1 MRTAHEQY
9 AHRLNV
15 LRGQLYASDRLG
27 VWCFGTGRELFI
39 TTVPR
44 QREME
49 KLLEIGGVLDYAFA
63 RREEGP
69 VPSIYSDPSGLI
81 WIPEWAYL
89 PAGGALLILLGP
101 MVMKHTGDDLI
112 LHRLNQME
120 LSVEDKRMCLSALDG
135 IPVVGFSTAVRF
147 MQMLHYTI
155 YDEGLQDET
164 YRFEGSSQ
172 GQPQGTGQTGQETEQ
187 KTRQIPQS
195 ALSGAKT
202 DYKRMLSV
210 EDVLLH
216 SLAEG
221 VNAFTDTENAQGG
234 SSQGEL
240 LDFDLKDPLRTVLD
254 NMIIFTGLC
263 SRSAIHAGV
272 PAAAAKETER
282 SYVHRMEMCGD
293 AAELANLNMEMYG
306 AFVKLVQD
314 LKTEDGFSR
323 AIRECRDYIRRNC
336 TRPLKLDEIARHVG
350 YSEYYLTRKFTR
362 ETGQK
367 LSDYIRDVRIDLAKG
382 LLLTISKDIQ
392 TISEELQFGSR
403 GYFDRCFTKATG
415 MSPARFRE
423 SGSRQNQ

>member
-27 VWCFGTGRELFI
+27 VWCFGTAGELFI
-39 TTVPR
+39 TTAPR
-44 QREME
+44 QQEME
-49 KLLEIGGVLDYAFA
+49 TLMKAGGVWEYALA
-63 RREEGP
+63 RYEEEP
-69 VPSIYSDPSGLI
+69 VIPSIYADPAGLV

-89 PAGGALLILLGP
+89 DNGGALLILLGP
-101 MVMKHTGDDLI
+101 MLLKHTGEDLV
-112 LHRLNQME
+112 LHRLNGME
-120 LSVEDKRMCLSALDG
+120 LSVEDKRACLSAAEV
-135 IPVVGFSTAVRF
+135 IPVVGWSTAERF
-147 MQMLHYTI
+147 AAMLHYTI
-155 YDEGLQDET
+155 YDEELPQER
-164 YRFEGSSQ
+164 YRFEGRQ
-172 GQPQGTGQTGQETEQ
+172 NRPGQAENAEPAESVPDTAPDAGLPAG
-187 KTRQIPQS
+187 
-195 ALSGAKT
+195 KT
-202 DYKRMLSV
+202 DYRRMLGL
-210 EDVLLH
+210 EDTLLR
-216 SLAEG
+216 SLQDGVDIIANGESGQEG
-221 VNAFTDTENAQGG
+221 
-234 SSQGEL
+234 SYRGEL
-240 LDFDLKDPLRTVLD
+240 LDFGLRDPLRTVLD

-263 SRSAIHAGV
+263 SRTAIHAGV

-282 SYVHRMEMCGD
+282 LYVQKLEQCPDM
-293 AAELANLNMEMYG
+293 AELAQIHMEMYG
-306 AFVKLVQD
+306 AFVMLVRE
-314 LKTEDGFSR
+314 LKTENGYSK

-336 TRPLKLDEIARHVG
+336 TKPLKLDEIARHVG

-382 LLLTISKDIQ
+382 LLLTTSKDIQ

>member
-1 MRTAHEQY
+1 MKTAHEQY

-27 VWCFGTGRELFI
+27 VWCFGTGGELFL
-39 TTVPR
+39 TTAPR
-44 QREME
+44 QQQME
-49 KLLEIGGVLDYAFA
+49 ILMKAGGVWDYTQT
-63 RREEGP
+63 RYKEEP
-69 VPSIYSDPSGLI
+69 VMPSIYVDPAGLV

-89 PAGGALLILLGP
+89 ENGGALLILLGP
-101 MVMKHTGDDLI
+101 MLLKHTGEDLV
-112 LHRLNQME
+112 LHRLGGMN
-120 LSVEDKRMCLSALDG
+120 LSVEDKRACLSAAEV
-135 IPVVGFSTAVRF
+135 IPVIGWSTAERF
-147 MQMLHYTI
+147 AAMLHYTI
-155 YDEGLQDET
+155 YDEELPQER
-164 YRFEGSSQ
+164 YRFEGRQ
-172 GQPQGTGQTGQETEQ
+172 NTPGQAEDGTE
-187 KTRQIPQS
+187 S
-195 ALSGAKT
+195 AESVPDNAPAGKT
-202 DYKRMLSV
+202 DYRRMLSV
-210 EDVLLH
+210 EDTLLR
-216 SLAEG
+216 SLQDG
-221 VNAFTDTENAQGG
+221 LDAFTDGESEPEG
-234 SSQGEL
+234 SYRGEL
-240 LDFDLKDPLRTVLD
+240 LDFGLRDPLRTVLD

-263 SRSAIHAGV
+263 SRTAIHAGV

-282 SYVHRMEMCGD
+282 LYVQRMEQCPD
-293 AAELANLNMEMYG
+293 VADLAKIHMEMYG

-314 LKTEDGFSR
+314 LKTENGYSK

-382 LLLTISKDIQ
+382 LLLTTSKDIQ

-423 SGSRQNQ
+423 SGSRQG

>member
-120 LSVEDKRMCLSALDG
+120 LSVEDKRTCLSALDG

-147 MQMLHYTI
+147 AQMLHYTI
-155 YDEGLQDET
+155 YDENLTDGT
-164 YRFEGSSQ
+164 YRFEGQ
-172 GQPQGTGQTGQETEQ
+172 QQKTPQEAERAAKQETPLV
-187 KTRQIPQS
+187 TVA
-195 ALSGAKT
+195 ALHSPKS

-221 VNAFTDTENAQGG
+221 VNAFTDAE
-234 SSQGEL
+234 SSQGSPNPGEL
-240 LDFDLKDPLRTVLD
+240 LDFGLKDPLRTVLD

-282 SYVHRMEMCGD
+282 LYVQKLEQCPDM
-293 AAELANLNMEMYG
+293 AELAQIHMEMYG
-306 AFVKLVQD
+306 AFVMLVRE
-314 LKTEDGFSR
+314 LKTENGYSK

-336 TRPLKLDEIARHVG
+336 TKPLKLDEIARHVG

-382 LLLTISKDIQ
+382 LLLTTSKDIQ

-423 SGSRQNQ
+423 SGSRQNL

>member
-27 VWCFGTGRELFI
+27 VWCFGTGGELFL

-44 QREME
+44 QREMG

-120 LSVEDKRMCLSALDG
+120 LSVEDKRTCLSALDG

-147 MQMLHYTI
+147 AQMLHYTI
-155 YDEGLQDET
+155 YDENLTDET
-164 YRFEGSSQ
+164 YRFEGQ
-172 GQPQGTGQTGQETEQ
+172 QQKTPQEAERAAKQETPLV
-187 KTRQIPQS
+187 TVA
-195 ALSGAKT
+195 ALHSPKS

-221 VNAFTDTENAQGG
+221 VNAFTDAE
-234 SSQGEL
+234 SSQGSPNPGEL
-240 LDFDLKDPLRTVLD
+240 LDFGLKDPLRTVLD

-282 SYVHRMEMCGD
+282 LYVQKLEQCPDM
-293 AAELANLNMEMYG
+293 AELAQIHMEMYG
-306 AFVKLVQD
+306 AFVMLVRE
-314 LKTEDGFSR
+314 LKTENGYSK

-336 TRPLKLDEIARHVG
+336 TKPLKLDEIARHVG

-382 LLLTISKDIQ
+382 LLLTTSKDIQ

>member
-63 RREEGP
+63 RREEGT

-120 LSVEDKRMCLSALDG
+120 LSVEDKRTCLSALDG

-147 MQMLHYTI
+147 AQMLHYTI
-155 YDEGLQDET
+155 YDENLTDET
-164 YRFEGSSQ
+164 YRFEGQ
-172 GQPQGTGQTGQETEQ
+172 QQKTPQEAERAAKQETPLV
-187 KTRQIPQS
+187 TVA
-195 ALSGAKT
+195 ALHSPKS

-221 VNAFTDTENAQGG
+221 VNAFTDAE
-234 SSQGEL
+234 SSQGSPNPGEL
-240 LDFDLKDPLRTVLD
+240 LDFGLKDPLRTVLD

-282 SYVHRMEMCGD
+282 LYVQKLEQCPDM
-293 AAELANLNMEMYG
+293 AELAQIHMEMYG
-306 AFVKLVQD
+306 AFVMLVRE
-314 LKTEDGFSR
+314 LKTENGYSK

-336 TRPLKLDEIARHVG
+336 TKPLKLDEIARHVG

-382 LLLTISKDIQ
+382 LLLTTSKDIQ

>member
-120 LSVEDKRMCLSALDG
+120 LSVEDKRTCLSALDG

-147 MQMLHYTI
+147 AQMLHYTI
-155 YDEGLQDET
+155 YDENLTDGT
-164 YRFEGSSQ
+164 YRFEGQ
-172 GQPQGTGQTGQETEQ
+172 QQET
-187 KTRQIPQS
+187 PQEAERAAKQETPPVTGA
-195 ALSGAKT
+195 ALHSPKS

-293 AAELANLNMEMYG
+293 AAELAYINMEMYG
-306 AFVKLVQD
+306 AFVKLVQE

-382 LLLTISKDIQ
+382 LLLTTSKDIQ